1 MQRSTNSIS
10 VCIEQNS
17 HDLITSKTANMFFP
31 PVVLVL
37 RFNWIWNQLRD
48 KLRHTS
54 LMVFLFQATW
64 SGKVHL
70 RYEWALPVV
79 SQIKGGLREKPLG
92 RLPSGR
98 AGEFIYHSTAFLR
111 FYQNPA
117 SLSFQQEMKISG
129 SLGVLQPFCTR
140 LRLKRGLSSYQIPD
154 LSPMWK
160 QPMLCHQPT
169 FCKLRNPL
177 CNYIP

>member
-1 MQRSTNSIS
+1 
-10 VCIEQNS
+10 
-17 HDLITSKTANMFFP
+17 MFFP

-79 SQIKGGLREKPLG
+79 SQIKGGLRESLLADCLQVELVSSSTIL
-92 RLPSGR
+92 LPSF
-98 AGEFIYHSTAFLR
+98 AFIRTQPLWAFSRKWRSVALWVSSGPSVTDWDLRGDWAATRFQTSPQCGNSQCCATSPHFVSWGTPFVITFLR
-111 FYQNPA
+111 PVWF
-117 SLSFQQEMKISG
+117 F
-129 SLGVLQPFCTR
+129 
-140 LRLKRGLSSYQIPD
+140 
-154 LSPMWK
+154 
-160 QPMLCHQPT
+160 
-169 FCKLRNPL
+169 
-177 CNYIP
+177 